1 MTTVV
6 LADDHKLIRDALRRQ
21 LETEGLTVV
30 AEAQDGEEAVRVAE
44 EHRPDVVVMDVSMPV
59 LDGIQ
64 ATKMLHQ
71 RAPGIRILV
80 LTMHGELNR
89 DAINAGASGFLTKDS
104 PMTEIVEAV
113 KQVATGET
121 LMSPTIASR
130 ALDELRTPEPTKPD
144 SPLTSREEEILQCV
158 ADGKSTSEIAA
169 ELFIS
174 AKTVKNHLASI
185 YDKLDARDRT
195 QAVLSGVRIGIVQIR

>member
-1 MTTVV
+1 MTTVI

-21 LETEGLTVV
+21 LEAEGCTVV
-30 AEAQDGEEAVRVAE
+30 AEAQDGEEAVRLAE
-44 EHRPDVVVMDVSMPV
+44 THRPEVVVMDVSMPV

-64 ATKMLHQ
+64 ATKMVHD

-89 DAINAGASGFLTKDS
+89 DAIAAGASGFLTKDS

-113 KQVATGET
+113 KQVAGGET
-121 LMSPTIASR
+121 LMSPAIAGR
-130 ALDELRTPEPTKPD
+130 ALAELRTPAPTRPD
-144 SPLTSREEEILQCV
+144 SPLTGREEEVLQLV
-158 ADGKSTSEIAA
+158 ADGRATTEIAA
-169 ELFIS
+169 DLFIS

-185 YDKLDARDRT
+185 YEKLDARDRT
-195 QAVLSGVRIGIVQIR
+195 QAVLSGLRIGIVQIR

>member
-1 MTTVV
+1 MTTVL
-6 LADDHKLIRDALRRQ
+6 LADDHQLIRDALRRQ
-21 LETEGLTVV
+21 LEAEGLTVV
-30 AEAQDGEEAVRVAE
+30 AEAHDGEEAVRVADE
-44 EHRPDVVVMDVSMPV
+44 LRPEVVVMDVSMPV

-64 ATKMLHQ
+64 ATKMLHD

-89 DAINAGASGFLTKDS
+89 DAIAAGASGFMTKDS
-104 PMTEIVEAV
+104 PMSEIVGAV
-113 KQVATGET
+113 KEVASGET
-121 LMSPTIASR
+121 LVSSPIAAAMLAELQTPSPTR
-130 ALDELRTPEPTKPD
+130 PD
-144 SPLTSREEEILQCV
+144 SPLSPREEEILQAV
-158 ADGKSTSEIAA
+158 ADGLSTTEIAST
-169 ELFIS
+169 LFIS